1 MVQKK
6 YTVDLAGQ
14 LAECEANYARIMQL
28 LPNMG
33 TEDHR
38 LFTVDLAAERQVQF
52 HIEVRE
58 RCKYTTMVDVIQ
70 TTDFSDAQ
78 PWAIAPRFSLRVYHD
93 AKMAEVIAFDRHHR
107 LRASYEYPNDKMYQ
121 RDEKIQL
128 NTFLGEWLSH
138 CLKHG
143 REAGDSTDQP
153 LFASAPS

>member
-52 HIEVRE
+52 HIEVRA
-58 RCKYTTMVDVIQ
+58 C
-70 TTDFSDAQ
+70 
-78 PWAIAPRFSLRVYHD
+78 APVMNTLMTKCTNVTKKFSL
-93 AKMAEVIAFDRHHR
+93 I
-107 LRASYEYPNDKMYQ
+107 P
-121 RDEKIQL
+121 
-128 NTFLGEWLSH
+128 FLVNG
-138 CLKHG
+138 
-143 REAGDSTDQP
+143 
-153 LFASAPS
+153 